1 MFDELAVIIEGFEAG
16 STNVKV
22 QAVQADDTIVL
33 VFDALYNQLGSVAL
47 NDNIGIVALNRS
59 LVENEPIYACV
70 SAFGQKVGG
79 IVIVLGT
86 GAKPTGWKLPD
97 TVTVGIDTMT
107 ATEYTEETGIQLPA
121 VYDPEP
127 FNHTPN
133 LLNNGIEKLTKI
145 GFDLIEK
152 ISEGTVILTVDNVQ
166 NCSQGYSI
174 KFDAD
179 AASNVH
185 SKTYTTD
192 GTKTIRVIDANNS
205 GRYYEREYSITVPIA
220 PAPSSVISNAG
231 YNFKWAG
238 ALLLV
243 TIIADSTGPD
253 LEMKIEGVTVGPY
266 VDMNFIGAH
275 RYSREY
281 GVPTGAG
288 TYNVTVRDKA
298 NTGDFVTF
306 TAILS

>member
-22 QAVQADDTIVL
+22 QAVQSDATIVL

-59 LVENEPIYACV
+59 LIENEPIYACV
-70 SAFGQKVGG
+70 GTFGQKVGG
-79 IVIVLGT
+79 VVIVLGT
-86 GAKPTGWKLPD
+86 GAKPTGWLLPE
-97 TVTVGIDTMT
+97 TVEIGENTMT
-107 ATEYTEETGIQLPA
+107 ASEYTETTGIQLPA
-121 VYDPEP
+121 VYAPES
-127 FNHTPN
+127 FNHTPVN
-133 LLNNGIEKLTKI
+133 PVSGIEQLTGI

-152 ISEGTVILTVDNVQ
+152 ISDGTVILTVDNVQ

-192 GTKTIRVIDANNS
+192 GIKTIRVIDANNVA
-205 GRYYEREYSITVPIA
+205 RFFEREYSITVPVA
-220 PAPSSVISNAG
+220 PVPSSVISNAG
-231 YNFKWAG
+231 YNFRWEG
-238 ALLLV
+238 ALLII
-243 TIIADSTGPD
+243 TIIAASTDPA
-253 LEMKIEGVTVGPY
+253 LEMKIDGLTVGPY
-266 VDMNFIGAH
+266 VDMNFIGSK

-281 GVPTGAG
+281 GVPSGAG
-288 TYNVTVRDKA
+288 TYNVEVRDKT
-298 NTGDFVTF
+298 NIGDFKTF
-306 TAILS
+306 QAVLT